1 MAHLQIDVPDE
12 PLSDYITRAA
22 IGTFYLAARSRRY
35 ISGMSVM
42 PLPLGVREI
51 TDALEAHPV
60 YIDRGVL
67 DPCVFALDDAYL
79 NNINE
84 SAEQSGDK

>member
-1 MAHLQIDVPDE
+1 
-12 PLSDYITRAA
+12 
-22 IGTFYLAARSRRY
+22 
-35 ISGMSVM
+35 MSVM